1 MLPGIDEKAW
11 RKAKDTGGFMTRI
24 KLCGLTRIQDIEIAN
39 KLKPEYIGF
48 IFWDRS
54 SRNVSAIQAARLK
67 GKLDSEIK
75 TVGVFVNAPA
85 EQVISYYNVGIID
98 IAQLHGNENE
108 EYIKKLHDAGLTVIK
123 AFKMKKAGENINL
136 AGNGNIETPE
146 KPTGNAITE
155 TYGKST
161 DDVITEAVKS
171 SADYI
176 MFDPG
181 KGEGATFNW
190 QLIKGIKREF
200 FLAGGLIPE
209 NIEKAV
215 ETVQPFAVD
224 VSSGIET
231 NGHKDPDKMAAFVKN
246 TRAL

>member
-67 GKLDSEIK
+67 GKLDPEIK
-75 TVGVFVNAPA
+75 AVGVFVNAPA

-123 AFKMKKAGENINL
+123 AFKMKKTGENINL
-136 AGNGNIETPE
+136 AGNGNIEIPE
-146 KPTGNAITE
+146 KPTGDVITE
-155 TYGKST
+155 TSGKST

-176 MFDPG
+176 MFDQG

-200 FLAGGLIPE
+200 FLAGGLTPE

>member
-1 MLPGIDEKAW
+1 
-11 RKAKDTGGFMTRI
+11 MTRI

-108 EYIKKLHDAGLTVIK
+108 E
-123 AFKMKKAGENINL
+123 
-136 AGNGNIETPE
+136 
-146 KPTGNAITE
+146 
-155 TYGKST
+155 
-161 DDVITEAVKS
+161 
-171 SADYI
+171 
-176 MFDPG
+176 
-181 KGEGATFNW
+181 
-190 QLIKGIKREF
+190 
-200 FLAGGLIPE
+200 
-209 NIEKAV
+209 
-215 ETVQPFAVD
+215 
-224 VSSGIET
+224 
-231 NGHKDPDKMAAFVKN
+231 
-246 TRAL
+246 